1 MAPSSRF
8 WLAALVVLCA
18 RSAVAQTEDG
28 GLAAAPAPAASNDIE
43 SLRRELDATRKD
55 LKEMREEVRAQLA
68 TQSVSQ
74 GWSEDFVEEKRKLEV
89 FVPDGYF
96 RIRPELFHRFDLGR
110 TADPSGYTTFPIPPT
125 TIPNAVKERT
135 IAGVNMR
142 FRFEPTFNISE
153 EVRIRMQVD
162 ALDNVLMGSN
172 SDYAFSRDPNHVY
185 ARDNFSIQTNS
196 QVAPRSGINALQDS
210 IAVKRVYGEVSTPV
224 GILRFGRMGSQWGLG
239 VMHNDGSCQDCDWG
253 DTVDRVMFVAE
264 PLAGF
269 YVTPMIDFNAEGPTS
284 FRDPAGGQP
293 FDLSNSD
300 DAHSLGLAIARRD
313 TDSQAKAR
321 LEAGQSLFNYGAH
334 LTYRWQ
340 RNDPADF
347 YGKPFENEAVTNA
360 NGMGTSSAGYVFRQ
374 AQMWMPDIWMKFE
387 RDNFRIEL
395 EASAVIGNINNVA
408 MTGADDTQVGRNQS
422 IGIVEFGGVIQAE
435 LRLMDQA
442 LQIQLE
448 LGLASGDQAPGMGN
462 YARRKVRGVVA
473 APGLAADNNTVSGDI
488 DGPQYAC
495 QSTGGCTDSS
505 IRNFRFNRDYR
516 IDMILFREILGGVTD
531 AFYVK
536 PTVTYRIADGFH
548 AFGSVIYS
556 RAIYAESTPSATLQ
570 SDGTIKADANLGFE
584 INLGARYET
593 EDGFF
598 GELRWGILFPLGGL
612 GDTRPIAGPSL
623 DSAQAVRGT
632 VGIKF

>member
-18 RSAVAQTEDG
+18 RSSFAQTEDG
-28 GLAAAPAPAASNDIE
+28 GMAAPASDVE
-43 SLRRELDATRKD
+43 GLRRELDATRKE

-68 TQSVSQ
+68 TQSVAQ

-110 TADPSGYTTFPIPPT
+110 NPDPSGYTTFPIPPT
-125 TIPNAVKERT
+125 TTQGAVKERT

-172 SDYAFSRDPNHVY
+172 SDYAFSRDPNHAY
-185 ARDNFSIQTNS
+185 ARDNFSIMSGS
-196 QVAPRSGINALQDS
+196 QVPPRSGINALQDS
-210 IAVKRVYGEVSTPV
+210 IAVKRVWGEVSTPV

-239 VMHNDGSCQDCDWG
+239 ILHNDGTCLDCDWG

-269 YVTPMIDFNAEGPTS
+269 YITPMIDFNAEGPTS

-300 DAHSLGLAIARRD
+300 DAHSLVLAIARRD
-313 TDSQAKAR
+313 TESQAKAR
-321 LEAGQSLFNYGAH
+321 LEAGQTVFNYGAH

-340 RNDPADF
+340 RNDPADY
-347 YGKPFENEAVTNA
+347 YGTPFDNESA
-360 NGMGTSSAGYVFRQ
+360 TSPIGNNQTGKSAGYVFRQ
-374 AQMWMPDIWMKFE
+374 AQMWMPDIWLKLE

-395 EASAVIGNINNVA
+395 EASAVLGNINNIA
-408 MTGADDTQVGRNQS
+408 ATGAENTLSGRNQS
-422 IGIVEFGGVIQAE
+422 IGIVEFGGVLQAE
-435 LRLMDQA
+435 LRLLDQA
-442 LQIQLE
+442 LKIQLE
-448 LGLASGDQAPGMGN
+448 LGFASGDKAPGFGN
-462 YARRKVRGVVA
+462 YARRKVAG
-473 APGLAADNNTVSGDI
+473 ADNNTQPGDI

-516 IDMILFREILGGVTD
+516 VDMILFREILGGITD

-536 PTVTYRIADGFH
+536 PTVSYRIADGFH

-556 RAIYAESTPSATLQ
+556 RAIYPESTPSAIVL
-570 SDGTIKADANLGFE
+570 SDGSVKADGNLGFE

-598 GELRWGILFPLGGL
+598 GELRWGILFPLAGFQ
-612 GDTRPIAGPSL
+612 DSRPTAPQGL
-623 DSAQAVRGT
+623 DSAQALRGS

>member
-1 MAPSSRF
+1 MAAF
-8 WLAALVVLCA
+8 VVLCA
-18 RSAVAQTEDG
+18 RSSFAQTDG
-28 GLAAAPAPAASNDIE
+28 GLAAEAATAAPASDVE
-43 SLRRELDATRKD
+43 GLRRELDATRKE

-68 TQSVSQ
+68 TQSVAQ

-89 FVPDGYF
+89 FEPDGYF

-110 TADPSGYTTFPIPPT
+110 NADPSGYTTFPIPPT
-125 TIPNAVKERT
+125 TVPGAVKERT

-172 SDYAFSRDPNHVY
+172 SDYAFSRDPNHAY
-185 ARDNFSIQTNS
+185 ARDNFSFQTNT
-196 QVAPRSGINALQDS
+196 QVPPRSGINALQDS

-239 VMHNDGSCQDCDWG
+239 IMHNDGTCLDCDWG

-284 FRDPAGGQP
+284 YRDPAGGQP

-300 DAHSLGLAIARRD
+300 DAHSLVIAIARRD
-313 TDSQAKAR
+313 TESQAKAR
-321 LEAGQSLFNYGAH
+321 LEAGQSVFNYGAH
-334 LTYRWQ
+334 LSYRWQ
-340 RNDPADF
+340 RNDAADF
-347 YGKPFENEAVTNA
+347 YGTPFQNESATT
-360 NGMGTSSAGYVFRQ
+360 GTAGYVFRQ
-374 AQMWMPDIWMKFE
+374 AQMWMPDIWVKFE
-387 RDNFRIEL
+387 RNNFRIEL
-395 EASAVIGNINNVA
+395 EASAVLGNINNIA
-408 MTGADDTQVGRNQS
+408 TTGADDQVSGRNQS
-422 IGIVEFGGVIQAE
+422 IGIVEFGAVLQAE
-435 LRLMDQA
+435 LRLMDEA
-442 LQIQLE
+442 LKIELE
-448 LGLASGDQAPGMGN
+448 LGFASGDIAPGFGN
-462 YARRKVRGVVA
+462 YARRKVANV
-473 APGLAADNNTVSGDI
+473 DNNTQPGDI

-495 QSTGGCTDSS
+495 QNPRTVTGGCTDSS

-516 IDMILFREILGGVTD
+516 VDMILFREILGGVTD

-536 PTVTYRIADGFH
+536 PTVSYRIADGFK

-556 RAIYAESTPSATLQ
+556 RAIYPESTPSATRLP
-570 SDGTIKADANLGFE
+570 DGSIQADGNLGFE

-598 GELRWGILFPLGGL
+598 GELRWAILFPLGGFNDGRL
-612 GDTRPIAGPSL
+612 VQAQGL
-623 DSAQAVRGT
+623 DSAQALRGT

>member
-1 MAPSSRF
+1 MEAAP
-8 WLAALVVLCA
+8 
-18 RSAVAQTEDG
+18 TP
-28 GLAAAPAPAASNDIE
+28 AAPANDVE
-43 SLRRELDATRKD
+43 GLRRELDATRKE

-68 TQSVSQ
+68 TQSVAQ

-110 TADPSGYTTFPIPPT
+110 NADPSGYTLFPIPPT
-125 TIPNAVKERT
+125 TVPGAVKERT

-185 ARDNFSIQTNS
+185 ARDNFSIMTNT
-196 QVAPRSGINALQDS
+196 QVPPRSGINALQDS
-210 IAVKRVYGEVSTPV
+210 IAIKRVWGEVSTPV

-239 VMHNDGSCQDCDWG
+239 ILHNDGTGLDSDWG

-300 DAHSLGLAIARRD
+300 DAHSLVLAIARRD
-313 TDSQAKAR
+313 TESQAKAR
-321 LEAGQSLFNYGAH
+321 LEAGQTLFNYGAH

-347 YGKPFENEAVTNA
+347 YGAPFENESATTA
-360 NGMGTSSAGYVFRQ
+360 TAGYVFRQ
-374 AQMWMPDIWMKFE
+374 AQMWMPDIWLKFE
-387 RDNFRIEL
+387 RDMVRIEL
-395 EASAVIGNINNVA
+395 EVSAVLGNVNNIA
-408 MTGADDTQVGRNQS
+408 MTGADNTLSGRNQS
-422 IGIVEFGGVIQAE
+422 IGIMEFGGVLQGE
-435 LRLMDQA
+435 VRLLDQA
-442 LQIQLE
+442 LKIQLE
-448 LGLASGDQAPGMGN
+448 LGFASGDQAPGFGN
-462 YARRKVRGVVA
+462 YARRKVAG
-473 APGLAADNNTVSGDI
+473 ADNNTQPGDI

-495 QSTGGCTDSS
+495 QSTGGCTDSV

-516 IDMILFREILGGVTD
+516 VDMILFREILGTVTD

-536 PTVTYRIADGFH
+536 PTVSYRIADGFN

-556 RAIYAESTPSATLQ
+556 RAIYAESTPSAIVL
-570 SDGTIKADANLGFE
+570 SDGTVRADANLGFE

-598 GELRWGILFPLGGL
+598 GELRWGILFPLPGL
-612 GDTRPIAGPSL
+612 SDFRTTAGASI
-623 DSAQAVRGT
+623 DSAQALRGT

>member
-1 MAPSSRF
+1 MPPPSRF
-8 WLAALVVLCA
+8 WLAALAVLFA
-18 RSAVAQTEDG
+18 RSSFAQIDDG
-28 GLAAAPAPAASNDIE
+28 GTGTTPSVASDVE
-43 SLRRELDATRKD
+43 GLRRELDATRKE

-68 TQSVSQ
+68 TQSVAQ
-74 GWSEDFVEEKRKLEV
+74 GWSEDYVEEKRKLEV

-96 RIRPELFHRFDLGR
+96 RIRPELFHKFDLGR
-110 TADPSGYTTFPIPPT
+110 NADPSGYTTFPIPPT
-125 TIPNAVKERT
+125 TGPGAARERT

-172 SDYAFSRDPNHVY
+172 SDYAFSRDPNHAY
-185 ARDNFSIQTNS
+185 DRDNFSIMSGS
-196 QVAPRSGINALQDS
+196 QVPPRSGINALQDS
-210 IAVKRVYGEVSTPV
+210 IAVKRVWGEVSTPV

-239 VMHNDGSCQDCDWG
+239 ITHNDGTCLDCDWG

-269 YVTPMIDFNAEGPTS
+269 YISPMIDFNAEGPSS
-284 FRDPAGGQP
+284 FRNPSGGQP

-300 DAHSLGLAIARRD
+300 DAHSLVLAIARRD

-340 RNDPADF
+340 RNDPADY
-347 YGKPFENEAVTNA
+347 YGQPFENESATN
-360 NGMGTSSAGYVFRQ
+360 TSAGYVFRQ
-374 AQMWMPDIWMKFE
+374 AQMWIPDIWMKFE
-387 RDNFRIEL
+387 RGDLRIEL
-395 EASAVIGNINNVA
+395 EASAVIGTINNIA
-408 MTGADDTQVGRNQS
+408 TIGADNALSGRNQS
-422 IGIVEFGGVIQAE
+422 IGIQQFGGVLQGE

-442 LQIQLE
+442 LKIQLE
-448 LGLASGDQAPGMGN
+448 LGFASGDQAPGFGN
-462 YARRKVRGVVA
+462 YARRKVGG
-473 APGLAADNNTVSGDI
+473 PDNTTQPGDI

-516 IDMILFREILGGVTD
+516 IDMILFREILGGITD

-536 PTVTYRIADGFH
+536 PTVSYRIADGFN

-556 RAIYAESTPSATLQ
+556 RAIYQESTPS
-570 SDGTIKADANLGFE
+570 GTDANLGFE

-598 GELRWGILFPLGGL
+598 GELRWGILFPLGGFS
-612 GDTRPIAGPSL
+612 DNRPNAPKSI
-623 DSAQAVRGT
+623 DSAQALRGS